1 MREALGHGLNA
12 MTEARRVSRVLSGY
26 PATDGAGVRM
36 TRVIANPELDHF
48 DPFLLLDE
56 FRSDD
61 PDDYIAGFP
70 DHPHRGFETVTYML
84 AGSMEHRD
92 NQGNTGILG
101 PGSVQWMT
109 AGRGI
114 VHSEMP
120 RQEDGLMWGFQL
132 WVNLP
137 ATSKMTQPRYQEF
150 PAGGVPEVKVGEGVS
165 VRIIAGT
172 VAGVDGP
179 VTGVATDPLYLDVTM
194 EAGADASFDVPV
206 THNAFIYAYGGALGV
221 GDDGPV
227 SVARGQIALLEHGT
241 GHTVTIKARD
251 DSRLLLVAGKP
262 LNEPIARQGPF
273 VMNTMAE
280 LQQAFRD
287 FQSGRF

>member
-1 MREALGHGLNA
+1 MPEYR
-12 MTEARRVSRVLSGY
+12 TVSRVLSGY

-36 TRVIANPELDHF
+36 TRVIATPELDHF

-92 NQGNTGILG
+92 SQGNQGTLG

-114 VHSEMP
+114 VHSELP
-120 RQEDGLMWGFQL
+120 QQEDGLMWGFQL

-137 ATSKMTQPRYQEF
+137 ATSKMTQPRYQEI
-150 PAGGVPEVKVGEGVS
+150 PADGVPEVTVCEGVTAN
-165 VRIIAGT
+165 VIAGS

-179 VTGVATDPLYLDVTM
+179 ISGVETDPLYLDIQM
-194 EAGADASFDVPV
+194 RAGTKARFGVPV
-206 THNAFIYAYGGALGV
+206 THNAFVYAYGGRLEI
-221 GDDGPV
+221 GDDSPL
-227 SVARGQIALLEHGT
+227 SLARGQIALLEKGT
-241 GHTVTIKARD
+241 GEVVQVTALEE
-251 DSRLLLVAGKP
+251 SRLLLVAGKP
-262 LNEPIARQGPF
+262 LGEPVARHGPF
-273 VMNTMAE
+273 VMNTRAE
-280 LQQAFRD
+280 LEQAFRD
-287 FQSGRF
+287 YQAGRF